1 MFTAINAVERKRTF
15 GNRRLVVIDI
25 ENIIGGA
32 AMTKGRAE
40 WGRHMIESLTDISPD
55 EQVIIGSCREG
66 FINVKTAW
74 ENARVVVRGGTDA
87 ADLALIDVMDNE
99 DLASRYS
106 EILLISGDHIFT
118 DSVRALTGTGTPV
131 TIASW
136 RSGLS
141 AQLVAA
147 ASNIIVLD
155 DVLSNITYV
164 KAA

>member
-1 MFTAINAVERKRTF
+1 MFTVVNAVERKRTF
-15 GNRRLVVIDI
+15 GDRRLVLIDI

-32 AMTKGRAE
+32 AMTKGRAQ
-40 WGRHMIESLTDISPD
+40 WGRQMIESLTGISPD

-66 FINVKTAW
+66 FINVKTVW
-74 ENARVVVRGGTDA
+74 ESARVVVRSGTDA

-118 DSVRALTGTGTPV
+118 DSVRALAGGGTPV

-141 AQLVAA
+141 AQLVVAA
-147 ASNIIVLD
+147 TNIIVLD
-155 DVLSNITYV
+155 DVLSNTTYV